1 MSTTLSTPFG
11 LLAEFPGEAELVAA
25 ARRVRDAGY
34 TRFDAFSPYPIHEL
48 SEAVARGRRSRVPI
62 LTLLGGTLGALTGFA
77 LQYWTQVYVYP
88 MNVGGRP
95 HNSWPAFIVVCFEL
109 TILFASLAT
118 VVGMI
123 ALNKLPMPY
132 HPVFNAPSFAKA
144 SRDGYFLVV
153 ESEDP
158 YFDLVDTERLL
169 VSLDANEVVKV
180 EQ

>member
-1 MSTTLSTPFG
+1 MSTSLSAPYG
-11 LLAEFPGEAELVAA
+11 LLAEFPGERELVAA
-25 ARRVRDAGY
+25 ARRVREAGY

-48 SEAVARGRRSRVPI
+48 SETVAHGRRSRVPI
-62 LTLLGGTLGALTGFA
+62 LTFLGGALGALTGFA
-77 LQYWTQVYVYP
+77 LQYWSQVHVYP
-88 MNVGGRP
+88 MNIGGRP

-123 ALNKLPMPY
+123 FLNKLPMPY
-132 HPVFNAPSFAKA
+132 HPVFNAPSFLKA

-153 ESEDP
+153 EAEDP
-158 YFDLVDTERLL
+158 RFDLLDTEQLL
-169 VSLDANEVVKV
+169 VSLDAHEVVKV